1 MKRFAFACAI
11 VVIVNTPVN
20 AAEQSGHESKP
31 PLWHEQLQQQIQQL
45 HQQRIENQ
53 KLIQLLQQRVTEL
66 ERSPGG
72 SSPPKTPQ
80 AIEPSPRD
88 TRIASPSG
96 PHESGSVRSTL
107 PVATIASTDWPAG
120 SALGQGNLFN
130 PQITAFFDLGASLS
144 TNDDNEQFNRFNLRE
159 IELDFRAAI
168 APFADGVLIIAFGEE
183 IEDGDEGIEIDT
195 HIAVE
200 EGYVDF
206 HTLPFDLA
214 VKGGKFRNAFGRN
227 NLLHTHGLPQVTR
240 PLAVAAFLGPEG
252 LAAVGGSVS
261 WLVPNPW
268 DQYIELVGQVVNADG
283 GEESPILGGP
293 DADNPAAVA
302 HLKWFTDLTDTS
314 SLEIGGSYLF
324 GRTNE
329 DADFDAH
336 LFGVDVTYQYRDPES
351 PDTRSLLFQT
361 ELFWASNDV
370 DDEDTGPF
378 RNHSFGM
385 YAFGQAQLTQNWYA
399 GVRVDYTEFPN
410 SESRGRND
418 QDWAVSPYVSW
429 YLTEFLRLRVE
440 YQHREFEV
448 EGDWDSE
455 DNLLFNIMFSIGSH
469 PPHPY
474 WVNR

>member
-1 MKRFAFACAI
+1 MKRFVIACAI
-11 VVIVNTPVN
+11 VVIVHTPVK
-20 AAEQSGHESKP
+20 AAEESGDESRS
-31 PLWHEQLQQQIQQL
+31 PLWHKQFQQLQQQIQQL
-45 HQQRIENQ
+45 QRQRIEDQ
-53 KLIQLLQQRVTEL
+53 EHIQLLQQRVADL
-66 ERSPGG
+66 ERPSGS
-72 SSPPKTPQ
+72 SSPPEASQ
-80 AIEPSPRD
+80 AIEPLPPTSPVV
-88 TRIASPSG
+88 P
-96 PHESGSVRSTL
+96 
-107 PVATIASTDWPAG
+107 ATPTSTDSPIG

-130 PQITAFFDLGASLS
+130 PQITAFFDMGASLS

-159 IELDFRAAI
+159 VELDFRAAI
-168 APFADGVLIIAFGEE
+168 APIADGVLIVAFGEE
-183 IEDGDEGIEIDT
+183 IEDGDEGIEVET
-195 HIAVE
+195 HIAIE
-200 EGYVDF
+200 EGYIDF

-214 VKGGKFRNAFGRN
+214 AKGGKFRNAFGRN
-227 NLLHTHGLPQVTR
+227 NLLHTHDLPQVTR
-240 PLAVAAFLGPEG
+240 PLAVAAFFGHEG
-252 LAAVGGSVS
+252 LATVGGSVS

-293 DADNPAAVA
+293 NADNPAAVA

-324 GRTNE
+324 GRTHE
-329 DADFDAH
+329 DSDFDAN
-336 LFGVDVTYQYRDPES
+336 LFGVDVTYQDRDPES
-351 PDTRSLLFQT
+351 PDTRSLMFQT

-378 RNHSFGM
+378 RNRSFGM
-385 YAFGQAQLTQNWYA
+385 YAFGQAQFAQNWYT

-410 SESRGRND
+410 SESRSRND

-429 YLTEFLRLRVE
+429 YLTEFLRLRFE

-448 EGDWDSE
+448 DGDWDSE
-455 DNLLFNIMFSIGSH
+455 DNFLFNIMFSIGSH